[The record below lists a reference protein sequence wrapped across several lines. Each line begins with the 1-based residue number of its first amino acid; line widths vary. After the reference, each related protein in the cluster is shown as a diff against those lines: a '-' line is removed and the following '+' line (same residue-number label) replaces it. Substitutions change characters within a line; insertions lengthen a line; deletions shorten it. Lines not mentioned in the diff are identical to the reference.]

1 MVTPGIRIRAATVPE
16 AFARAAM
23 AIATRAFDPEVV
35 EEREVRE
42 VRAHGASVET
52 LFTNWINECLYVHEV
67 EGFAWR
73 RVEFAVFDAEPR
85 AGAEP
90 MRLHSLLH
98 GNGLDRGPS
107 GSEPIPSMSAAT
119 VSIASAADGV
129 ELLISV

>member
-1 MVTPGIRIRAATVPE
+1 VTPGIRVRAATVPE
-16 AFARAAM
+16 AFAQAAL
-23 AIATRAFDPEVV
+23 AIAARAFDAGAV

-42 VRAHGASVET
+42 VRAHGGSVEA

-73 RVEFAVFDAEPR
+73 RVEFAVFDAEAR

-98 GNGLDRGPS
+98 GEVVDSGQPAPAAIPPISPS
-107 GSEPIPSMSAAT
+107 T
-119 VSIASAADGV
+119 VSIASGTDGF
-129 ELLISV
+129 ELVVSA